1 MTTVG
6 VDNVNNAL
14 TQKAKDELEAAVKA
28 QFPDY
33 NPETD
38 YLAWHV
44 IKDQRN
50 DNQWHIDGTIQK
62 KGTVK
67 LEYDGNGATSGAAP
81 NGQTAIVGTPV
92 TVSDNVNKLV
102 KPGFDFVGWNTAS
115 NGSGISYE
123 AGAQLVLGENVTLYA
138 QWSPKTAV
146 RISYVTTVGG
156 SVTRFLSSSIP
167 RQAWRAA
174 RRQFPKPVMSFSVGL
189 RVI

>member
-1 MTTVG
+1 MVSGFEKTSANLLEYFSPAVTTVG

-67 LEYDGNGATSGAAP
+67 LEYDGNGATSGATP
-81 NGQTAIVGTPV
+81 NGQTAIVGTSV
-92 TVSDNVNKLV
+92 TVS
-102 KPGFDFVGWNTAS
+102 
-115 NGSGISYE
+115 GIM
-123 AGAQLVLGENVTLYA
+123 V
-138 QWSPKTAV
+138 
-146 RISYVTTVGG
+146 I
-156 SVTRFLSSSIP
+156 
-167 RQAWRAA
+167 RQN
-174 RRQFPKPVMSFSVGL
+174 
-189 RVI
+189 